1 VLRMKR
7 TYAIVASVL
16 IIMIFLVGCNV
27 GEAFK
32 ARQKIPLSINKTIPK
47 INVTNQTTVKA
58 NVTGN
63 ITKMN
68 ATLNASKINVTIPK
82 LNITRN
88 VTRFNATSNYTNM
101 NAGGNLSN
109 FSSSNVTNNRT
120 NSTK

>member
-1 VLRMKR
+1 MKR

-47 INVTNQTTVKA
+47 MNVTNQTTVKA

-68 ATLNASKINVTIPK
+68 ATLNVSKVNITIPK
-82 LNITRN
+82 VNITRN
-88 VTRFNATSNYTNM
+88 VTGFNATSNYTNM
-101 NAGGNLSN
+101 TTSGNASN
-109 FSSSNVTNNRT
+109 FSSNVTSNRT
-120 NSTK
+120 NSTR